1 MDRRPGRGNSL
12 ACIAVGLLVVA
23 CSRPGSSPLATTSA
37 GISPNPAATASADLA
52 SGAVEPS
59 VVPSPEPTPSV
70 PADPSIAEPPAASL
84 AVDGGDPVEGEL
96 GSFGWLNGGSD
107 SPWLPGNP
115 IHVGRGERLTLS
127 LAAGLTLDTW
137 SVSRSPVDQLG
148 DQVIGMGAGSTAPV
162 AFDAPPIGTWS
173 VSVSLWFADNGGSA
187 TYYWRMEVD

>member
-1 MDRRPGRGNSL
+1 MDRWPGRRNAL
-12 ACIAVGLLVVA
+12 ACIALTLLLAA
-23 CSRPGSSPLATTSA
+23 CSRPGGSPPAAASAGSSPEPA
-37 GISPNPAATASADLA
+37 GA
-52 SGAVEPS
+52 SGSPSSGSYEPS
-59 VVPSPEPTPSV
+59 VVPSIVPSPSV

-115 IHVGRGERLTLS
+115 IHVGRGERLTLN
-127 LAAGLTLDTW
+127 LAAGLALDTW

-148 DQVIGMGAGSTAPV
+148 DRVVGMGAGSTAPV
-162 AFDAPPIGTWS
+162 VFDAPPVGTWS
-173 VSVSLWFADNGGSA
+173 VSVSIWFADNRGSA